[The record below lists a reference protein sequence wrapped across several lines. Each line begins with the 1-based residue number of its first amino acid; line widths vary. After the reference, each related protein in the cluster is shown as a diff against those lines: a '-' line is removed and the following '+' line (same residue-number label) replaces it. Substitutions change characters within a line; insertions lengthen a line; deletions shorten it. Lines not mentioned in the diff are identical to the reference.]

1 MGDLDYQNYQN
12 LSETL
17 MGSAHEGTVAQYAS
31 IINDPEQLG
40 QHLLGDAGSFLL
52 HDKIADGIKGVGK
65 ALSFS
70 EADVT
75 GLLGEI
81 GDGASSAVG
90 ALGRL
95 SKNIKG
101 AINDRFGNYAK
112 LARGH
117 TAPENTAMNSSQD
130 LTAEEAVARLP
141 GGRTH
146 GLLPFERERPDDEF
160 DSPNNPDAPSGGG
173 GASNPSADAP
183 SATDRP
189 VESSDLDKLT
199 DEEASSLFDAPPPPT
214 GGQDMQNA
222 PDPSGDTS
230 SAEDANA
237 RNQADQEGRKVVK
250 DVEKGDEDL
259 TEDDPE
265 LAPITAV
272 IGVGALIGSFLLH
285 PHQEKQVAPASAGS
299 NYSLQVGA

>member
-17 MGSAHEGTVAQYAS
+17 MGSAREGTIAQYSSVVSDSGA
-31 IINDPEQLG
+31 LG
-40 QHLLGDAGSFLL
+40 QHLLGDAGAFLL
-52 HDKIADGIKGVGK
+52 HDKVADGIKGLGK
-65 ALSFS
+65 ALNFS

-146 GLLPFERERPDDEF
+146 GLLPFERDRPADEF
-160 DSPNNPDAPSGGG
+160 ESQNNPDAPTGG

-183 SATDRP
+183 SRTDRP
-189 VESSDLDKLT
+189 VEASDLEK
-199 DEEASSLFDAPPPPT
+199 DEEEEAPPAPT

-230 SAEDANA
+230 AADDANA

-265 LAPITAV
+265 LAPVTAI

-285 PHQEKQVAPASAGS
+285 PHQQKQVAPASAGS
-299 NYSLQVGA
+299 NYSLQIGA